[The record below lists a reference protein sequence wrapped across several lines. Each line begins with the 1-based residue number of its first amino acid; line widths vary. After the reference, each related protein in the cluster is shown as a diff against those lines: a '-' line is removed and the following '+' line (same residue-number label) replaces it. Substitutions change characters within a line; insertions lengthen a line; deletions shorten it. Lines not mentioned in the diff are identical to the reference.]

1 MFFKDRTEA
10 GKQLGIALEYLAQ
23 PNVVVLGLPRGGVP
37 VAFEVAT
44 HLHVPMDVLLV
55 RKMGTPGQRE
65 LAFGAVGEGG
75 VRVLN
80 DDVVHDAGITDKTIN
95 EVALRESAEIERRQV
110 SYRNGRPP
118 LDLIGRIAIV
128 VDDGLATGATARAA
142 CTVAKRLGA
151 ERVVLAVPVAPEGWE
166 ESFVDVTD
174 ERLSLFNSRDFGSVG
189 YFYEN
194 FDPIS
199 DDTVKALLSYSVSHE
214 IDEEVAISVGKGQSV
229 IAHVRAPLGAMGAV
243 IFAHGSGSGRK
254 SPRNVSVANAMHH
267 AGFATVLADLLAEDE
282 GADQTFDIT
291 FLAQRLS
298 SVLTWSKKHPVLG
311 KTKLALYGASTG
323 AAAALAVA
331 AEDHGVRCVI
341 SRGGRVDLATDYLE
355 SVTQPVLLL
364 VGSRDT
370 VVKSLNETVQRRL
383 GDRCTLS
390 IVEGASH
397 LFEERGTL
405 DQVARQSVA
414 FLASHLR

>member
-10 GKQLGIALEYLAQ
+10 GKQLAIALEYLAQ

-214 IDEEVAISVGKGQSV
+214 IDEEVTISVGKGQSV
-229 IAHVRAPLGAMGAV
+229 IAHVRAPLGAMGTV

-254 SPRNVSVANAMHH
+254 SPRNVFVANAMHH

-311 KTKLALYGASTG
+311 KTKVALYGASTG